1 MGLKGV
7 GDGSRIGTLDG
18 GRVLFLH
25 DQTLGA
31 ACWTAMNLAQ
41 LNYLVVDDM
50 ELMRSVTVNQLRSMG
65 FERVKT
71 ARNGADALDKLRFE
85 RYDVVLSDW
94 NMPVMNG
101 LELLKAIRA
110 DAKLGRLPF
119 LMITAEAERARIEE
133 VIAAGVSGLLVKPYN
148 AGNLRARLE
157 RILRPPPA
165 ASATTPA
172 VAPRP
177 APASAPTG
185 SAAQAADDAA
195 MEAVLQQR
203 SRILV
208 VDDYPVSLKLL
219 EKLFKDEYEVM
230 TAASGPEALQRCQ
243 SEPPDL
249 VLMDVMMPGMDGFE
263 VVRRLREQPATAQL
277 PVIFVTGLTDDAARL
292 KGMELGAVDFVTKTS
307 DPKALRARVRNFIQ
321 FVEMRRKLQA
331 DYDAML
337 ETTRR
342 REAAENMTRHDLKG
356 SLAGIVGIVGTLV
369 DAPDMPER
377 HAAQLR
383 LVQQTAQQVI
393 DMVNLSG
400 ELYKIEMGRHKLAP
414 KPFDL
419 GELLH
424 RIVDLTRAG
433 FGDKQLTIEVDTDTP
448 VGQEL
453 PQALGDATLSYSLF
467 QNLIKNACEAA
478 PNGSRVVVE
487 LRDESPLRVLI
498 TNKGVVP
505 QALRSRFFEK
515 YATSGKAGGSGL
527 GTYSA
532 RLLARAQG
540 GDVAMIT
547 SDSLGSTTLTVT
559 LPRYIFSAQK
569 TA

>member
-1 MGLKGV
+1 
-7 GDGSRIGTLDG
+7 
-18 GRVLFLH
+18 
-25 DQTLGA
+25 
-31 ACWTAMNLAQ
+31 MNLAQ
-41 LNYLVVDDM
+41 MHYLVVDDM

-71 ARNGADALDKLRFE
+71 ARNGADALDKLRLE
-85 RYDVVLSDW
+85 RFDIVLSDW

-101 LELLKAIRA
+101 LELLKTIRA
-110 DAKLGRLPF
+110 DAKLARLPF
-119 LMITAEAERARIEE
+119 LMITAEAERSRIEE
-133 VIAAGVSGLLVKPYN
+133 VIAAGVTGLLVKPYN

-157 RILRPPPA
+157 RILRPQPAVPPRPTPVAPTPSAPA
-165 ASATTPA
+165 AS
-172 VAPRP
+172 
-177 APASAPTG
+177 SAQP
-185 SAAQAADDAA
+185 SDDANLD
-195 MEAVLQQR
+195 AVLQHR

-230 TAASGPEALQRCQ
+230 TAASGPQALQHCQ
-243 SEPPDL
+243 SDPPDL

-263 VVRRLREQPATAQL
+263 VVRRLREQPVTAQL

-292 KGMELGAVDFVTKTS
+292 KGMELGAVDFVTKNS

-337 ETTRR
+337 EAARR
-342 REAAENMTRHDLKG
+342 RESVEHMMRHDLKG
-356 SLAGIVGIVGTLV
+356 SLAGIVGMVGTLAE
-369 DAPDMPER
+369 DPDMPER

-400 ELYKIEMGRHKLAP
+400 ELYKIEMGRHRLDP
-414 KPFDL
+414 KPYDI
-419 GELLH
+419 GALLH
-424 RIVDLTRAG
+424 RLADLARAG
-433 FGDKQLTIEVDTDTP
+433 FGEKQLTIEVDSD
-448 VGQEL
+448 VALGQEL
-453 PQALGDATLSYSLF
+453 PQALGDATLTYSLL

-478 PNGSRVVVE
+478 PVGARVNIT
-487 LRDESPLRVLI
+487 LRDGDPLRVLI
-498 TNKGVVP
+498 TNPGAVP
-505 QALRSRFFEK
+505 HAMRSRFFEK
-515 YATSGKAGGSGL
+515 YATSGKTGGSGL

-540 GDVAMIT
+540 GEVNMVT
-547 SDSLGSTTLTVT
+547 SDELNSTTLTVT
-559 LPRYIFSAQK
+559 LPRYRARQDNAS
-569 TA
+569 